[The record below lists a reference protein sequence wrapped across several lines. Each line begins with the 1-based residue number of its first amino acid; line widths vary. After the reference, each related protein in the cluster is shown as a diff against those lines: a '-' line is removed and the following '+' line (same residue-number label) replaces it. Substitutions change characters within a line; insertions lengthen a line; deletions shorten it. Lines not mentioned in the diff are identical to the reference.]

1 METGHIGFNLQIC
14 IIITKDSV
22 VLIKPSG
29 LGIVSKTVELRMD
42 EQKIEEMIEPVKIN
56 IQHESARILRKVL
69 EFRVDFLSLKP
80 NE

>member
-1 METGHIGFNLQIC
+1 M
-14 IIITKDSV
+14 
-22 VLIKPSG
+22 LIKPSG